1 MSENIITCKF
11 CPETPKLTYE
21 FQNSS
26 LIINCECQ
34 NFHKFKIN
42 IEDIKNLKKLC
53 GKCNNIISV
62 GFNYSSSKK
71 YYLCKNCISK
81 EQTKENLLNI
91 YSIFLNIENKNE
103 LNDFIFIFQNH
114 FTQLLN
120 ITNKFI
126 HSKFYDIYQIFIQ
139 NYNDLLRNNCFN
151 QELIENMKNFQKID
165 FESLLEIYD
174 NYKIIFEENEPRI
187 LFSNLF
193 NISFRK
199 YYFNDMMNFSEII
212 NLIKLYEKYNITSTL
227 IDEELFFKFLK
238 ESVNKLRKFSD
249 NCFNK
254 INDIVNEIKIKEYD
268 INANLK
274 FGYYDLKDN
283 INDDF
288 YSTHTIP
295 SIFIFKRKL
304 IKGIIDFIHSKEYYN
319 LPPVKPNYKLLFIFF
334 NRLYHVK
341 DEIEDKNLLEK
352 IENILYV
359 IKEKLYEL
367 IKDEKNELKKL
378 DDINKTNG
386 IKEFTKK
393 EIEIINQKVSK
404 LEKTNIENKC
414 EYCEVDKKIIQL
426 KFILSFLNY
435 IKEIA
440 NNFIHILLE
449 KNSEFF
455 YHSENQQNS
464 FQSLKEYIDYLY
476 KMEII
481 SEKVTGKKLI
491 EMYLFEPNIK
501 KRKENIMNQLE
512 KFLNNKDIIFNNIDT
527 LDFSLELN
535 RINTYLQNIERI
547 INYIKNIILTD
558 KEYEKFLTN
567 DLEEI
572 NAIDA
577 LLGKKRKR
585 EILNNNY
592 ISYIIKELN
601 QALLYIEFTL
611 TKSNNLKQKFIE
623 KKNKMIE
630 KDLKIQKIQIM
641 IKELKKYPMK
651 EFSYIN
657 LFNEWKEKEL
667 KKILIIPKREVFNTV
682 NMELNNLTLE
692 ILQNNIKSYVDL
704 DDKNF
709 YFYNE
714 EGDISKNLFLYQ
726 NQISPDL
733 CKLIYKYIK

>member
-103 LNDFIFIFQNH
+103 FNDFIFIFQNH

-120 ITNKFI
+120 VTNKFI

-254 INDIVNEIKIKEYD
+254 INEILNEIKIKEND

-334 NRLYHVK
+334 NSLYHVK

-367 IKDEKNELKKL
+367 IKNKKNELKKF
-378 DDINKTNG
+378 DDINETNG

-393 EIEIINQKVSK
+393 EIEIINQKVSE
-404 LEKTNIENKC
+404 LEKTNIENKY
-414 EYCEVDKKIIQL
+414 EYCEVDKKIIHL

-435 IKEIA
+435 IKEKS
-440 NNFIHILLE
+440 NNLFLFLLE
-449 KNSEFF
+449 KNSEFIN
-455 YHSENQQNS
+455 HSENQQNS
-464 FQSLKEYIDYLY
+464 FQNLKEYIDYLY
-476 KMEII
+476 KTEII

-491 EMYLFEPNIK
+491 EMFLFEPNIK
-501 KRKENIMNQLE
+501 KRKESIMNQL
-512 KFLNNKDIIFNNIDT
+512 KIFLNNKDIIFNNIDT

-535 RINTYLQNIERI
+535 QINTYLQNIERI

-558 KEYEKFLTN
+558 KEYEKYLTN
-567 DLEEI
+567 ELEDLNDI
-572 NAIDA
+572 NT
-577 LLGKKRKR
+577 LLGIKRKR
-585 EILNNNY
+585 EILNKNY

-601 QALLYIEFTL
+601 QALLYIVFTL
-611 TKSNNLKQKFIE
+611 TKLNHLKQKFIE
-623 KKNKMIE
+623 KNNKMIE
-630 KDLKIQKIQIM
+630 KDLKIKKIQII

-657 LFNEWKEKEL
+657 FFNEWKEKEL
-667 KKILIIPKREVFNTV
+667 KKILIIPKREEFNTV

-714 EGDISKNLFLYQ
+714 EGDISTNLFLYQ

>member
-103 LNDFIFIFQNH
+103 FNDFIFIFQNH

-120 ITNKFI
+120 VTNKFI

-174 NYKIIFEENEPRI
+174 TYKIIFEENEPRI

-199 YYFNDMMNFSEII
+199 YYFNDIMNFSEII

-254 INDIVNEIKIKEYD
+254 INEILNEIKIKEND

-334 NRLYHVK
+334 NSLYHVK

-367 IKDEKNELKKL
+367 IKNKKNELKKF
-378 DDINKTNG
+378 DDINETNG

-393 EIEIINQKVSK
+393 EIEIINQKVSE
-404 LEKTNIENKC
+404 LEKTNIENKY
-414 EYCEVDKKIIQL
+414 EYCEVDKKIIHL

-435 IKEIA
+435 IKEKS
-440 NNFIHILLE
+440 NNLFLFLLE
-449 KNSEFF
+449 KNSEFIN
-455 YHSENQQNS
+455 HSENQQNS
-464 FQSLKEYIDYLY
+464 FQNLKEYIDYLF
-476 KMEII
+476 KTEII

-491 EMYLFEPNIK
+491 EMFLFEPNIK
-501 KRKENIMNQLE
+501 KRKESIMNQL
-512 KFLNNKDIIFNNIDT
+512 KIFLNNKDIIFNNIDT

-535 RINTYLQNIERI
+535 QINTYLQNIERI

-558 KEYEKFLTN
+558 KEYEKYLTN
-567 DLEEI
+567 ELEDLNDI
-572 NAIDA
+572 NT
-577 LLGKKRKR
+577 LLGIKRKR
-585 EILNNNY
+585 EILNKNY

-601 QALLYIEFTL
+601 QALLYIVFTL
-611 TKSNNLKQKFIE
+611 TKLNHLKQKFIE
-623 KKNKMIE
+623 KNNKMIE
-630 KDLKIQKIQIM
+630 KDLKIKKIQII

-657 LFNEWKEKEL
+657 FFNEWKEKEL
-667 KKILIIPKREVFNTV
+667 KKILIIPKREEFNTV

-714 EGDISKNLFLYQ
+714 EGDISTNLFLYQ

>member
-120 ITNKFI
+120 VTNKFI

-199 YYFNDMMNFSEII
+199 YYFNDIMNFSEII

-254 INDIVNEIKIKEYD
+254 INEILNEIKIKEND

-367 IKDEKNELKKL
+367 IKNKKNELKKF
-378 DDINKTNG
+378 DDINETNG

-393 EIEIINQKVSK
+393 EIEIINQKVSE
-404 LEKTNIENKC
+404 LEKTNIENKY
-414 EYCEVDKKIIQL
+414 EYCEVDKKIIHL

-435 IKEIA
+435 IKEKS
-440 NNFIHILLE
+440 NNLFLFLLE
-449 KNSEFF
+449 KNSEFIN
-455 YHSENQQNS
+455 HSENQQNS
-464 FQSLKEYIDYLY
+464 FQNLKEYIDYLF
-476 KMEII
+476 KTEII

-501 KRKENIMNQLE
+501 KRKESIMNQL
-512 KFLNNKDIIFNNIDT
+512 KIFLNNKDIIFNNIDT

-535 RINTYLQNIERI
+535 QINTYLQNIERI

-558 KEYEKFLTN
+558 KEYEKYLTN
-567 DLEEI
+567 ELEDLNDI
-572 NAIDA
+572 NT
-577 LLGKKRKR
+577 LLGIKRKR
-585 EILNNNY
+585 EILNKNY

-601 QALLYIEFTL
+601 QALLYIVFTL
-611 TKSNNLKQKFIE
+611 TKLNHLKQKFIE
-623 KKNKMIE
+623 KNNKMIE
-630 KDLKIQKIQIM
+630 KDLKIKKIQII

-657 LFNEWKEKEL
+657 FFNEWKEKEL
-667 KKILIIPKREVFNTV
+667 KKILIIPKREEFNTV

-714 EGDISKNLFLYQ
+714 EGDISTNLFLYQ

>member
-103 LNDFIFIFQNH
+103 FNDFIFIFQNH

-120 ITNKFI
+120 VTNKFI

-199 YYFNDMMNFSEII
+199 YYFNDIMNFSEII

-254 INDIVNEIKIKEYD
+254 INEILNEIKIKEND

-334 NRLYHVK
+334 NSLYHVK

-367 IKDEKNELKKL
+367 IKNKKNELKKF
-378 DDINKTNG
+378 DDINETNG

-393 EIEIINQKVSK
+393 EIEIINQKVSE
-404 LEKTNIENKC
+404 LEKTNIENKY
-414 EYCEVDKKIIQL
+414 EYCEVDKKIIHL

-435 IKEIA
+435 IKEKS
-440 NNFIHILLE
+440 NNLFLFLLE
-449 KNSEFF
+449 KNSEFIN
-455 YHSENQQNS
+455 HSENQQNS
-464 FQSLKEYIDYLY
+464 FQNLKEYIDYLY
-476 KMEII
+476 KTEII

-491 EMYLFEPNIK
+491 EMFLFEPNIK
-501 KRKENIMNQLE
+501 KRKESIMNQL
-512 KFLNNKDIIFNNIDT
+512 KIFLNNKDIIFNNIDT

-535 RINTYLQNIERI
+535 QINTYLQNIERI

-558 KEYEKFLTN
+558 KEYEKYLTN
-567 DLEEI
+567 ELEDLNDI
-572 NAIDA
+572 NT
-577 LLGKKRKR
+577 LLGIKRKR
-585 EILNNNY
+585 EILNKNY

-601 QALLYIEFTL
+601 QALLYIVFTL
-611 TKSNNLKQKFIE
+611 TKLNHLKQKFIE
-623 KKNKMIE
+623 KNNKMIE
-630 KDLKIQKIQIM
+630 KDLKIKKIQII

-657 LFNEWKEKEL
+657 FFNEWKEKEL
-667 KKILIIPKREVFNTV
+667 KKILIIPKREEFNTV

-714 EGDISKNLFLYQ
+714 EGDISTNLFLYQ

>member
-103 LNDFIFIFQNH
+103 FNDFIFIFQNH

-120 ITNKFI
+120 VTNKFI

-254 INDIVNEIKIKEYD
+254 INEILNEIKIKEND

-334 NRLYHVK
+334 NSLYHVK

-367 IKDEKNELKKL
+367 IKNKKNELKKF
-378 DDINKTNG
+378 DDINETNG

-393 EIEIINQKVSK
+393 EIEIINQKVSE
-404 LEKTNIENKC
+404 LEKTNIENKY
-414 EYCEVDKKIIQL
+414 EYCEVDKKIIHL

-435 IKEIA
+435 IKEKS
-440 NNFIHILLE
+440 NNLFLFLLE
-449 KNSEFF
+449 KNSEFIN
-455 YHSENQQNS
+455 HSENQQNS
-464 FQSLKEYIDYLY
+464 FQNLKEYIDYLF
-476 KMEII
+476 KTEII

-491 EMYLFEPNIK
+491 EMFLFEPNIK
-501 KRKENIMNQLE
+501 KRKESIMNQL
-512 KFLNNKDIIFNNIDT
+512 KIFLNNKDIIFNNIDT

-535 RINTYLQNIERI
+535 QINTYLQNIERI

-558 KEYEKFLTN
+558 KEYEKYLTN
-567 DLEEI
+567 ELEDLNDI
-572 NAIDA
+572 NT
-577 LLGKKRKR
+577 LLGIKRKR
-585 EILNNNY
+585 EILNKNY

-601 QALLYIEFTL
+601 QALLYIVFTL
-611 TKSNNLKQKFIE
+611 TKLNHLKQKFIE
-623 KKNKMIE
+623 KNNKMIE
-630 KDLKIQKIQIM
+630 KDLKIKKIQII

-657 LFNEWKEKEL
+657 FFNEWKEKEL
-667 KKILIIPKREVFNTV
+667 KKILIIPKREEFNTV

-714 EGDISKNLFLYQ
+714 EGDISTNLFLYQ